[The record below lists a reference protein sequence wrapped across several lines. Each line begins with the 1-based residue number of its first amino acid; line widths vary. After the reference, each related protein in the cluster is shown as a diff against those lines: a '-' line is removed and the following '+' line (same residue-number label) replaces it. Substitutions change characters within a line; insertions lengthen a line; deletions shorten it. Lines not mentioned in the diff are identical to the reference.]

1 MISAKTKSRLAIL
14 LSVVTIV
21 LINAN
26 VTSAQTTTV
35 LPQPSLMFIGPEFYE
50 ANGKSWIRYRYAVDN
65 RAAFPDTLFAAAPQL
80 APCGSNTR
88 ASRTW
93 IDFYDATGKRLYGFC
108 ALSKSSDL
116 ASLWFAMEV
125 DVIPPS
131 WVYIEMNDRQ
141 TGTKVKSI
149 LAETTQ

>member
-1 MISAKTKSRLAIL
+1 MISATTRSSLAIL
-14 LSVVTIV
+14 LSLVTLV
-21 LINAN
+21 LINAG
-26 VTSAQTTTV
+26 VASAQSTTV

-93 IDFYDATGKRLYGFC
+93 IDFYDSTGKRLYGFC
-108 ALSKSSDL
+108 ALGKSSDL

-125 DVIPPS
+125 GVIPPS

>member
-1 MISAKTKSRLAIL
+1 MILTTTKSRLAIL
-14 LSVVTIV
+14 LSLVTIV
-21 LINAN
+21 LINAG
-26 VTSAQTTTV
+26 VSSAQTSTV

-65 RAAFPDTLFAAAPQL
+65 RAAFPDSLFAAAPQL

-93 IDFYDATGKRLYGFC
+93 IDFYDSTGKRLYGFC
-108 ALSKSSDL
+108 ALGKSSDL

-125 DVIPPS
+125 NVIPPS